1 MNALGKLFLKGLA
14 VVIPAVLTLAI
25 LWWMAKG
32 AEQLLGGMMLRFLP
46 DGWYIPGMGVISGVA
61 ITILIGLLTH
71 VILFQ
76 KLFAFGDE
84 FLHRLPL
91 VKTIYSAIK
100 DFIGYFS
107 PDSSK
112 AMSKVVLVKIPGQDF
127 EQLGFVTR
135 EDFSRLPLELTID
148 EPIAVYLPMSYQI
161 GGYTLFLPRSS
172 LTPVDMS
179 FEEGMKLV
187 LTGAVTRKGDKAPTG
202 SSPAGDSVLEG
213 GKQVGDPDAQ
223 SALPD
228 PDPKNE

>member
-1 MNALGKLFLKGLA
+1 MNTLGKLFLKGLA

-32 AEQLLGGMMLRFLP
+32 AEQILGGMMLRFLP
-46 DGWYIPGMGVISGVA
+46 EGWYIPGMGVVSGVA
-61 ITILIGLLTH
+61 ITVLIGLLTH

-91 VKTIYSAIK
+91 VKTIYSAIN

-112 AMSKVVLVKIPGQDF
+112 AMSKVVLVKIPGQEF

-135 EDFSRLPLELTID
+135 EDFSRLPLELTVD

-172 LTPVDMS
+172 LTAVDMS

-187 LTGAVTRKGDKAPTG
+187 LTGAVSRKSDDTPVAGRH
-202 SSPAGDSVLEG
+202 AGDPMLKAEPSANNLE
-213 GKQVGDPDAQ
+213 
-223 SALPD
+223 S
-228 PDPKNE
+228 E

>member
-1 MNALGKLFLKGLA
+1 MNTLGKLFLKGLA
-14 VVIPAVLTLAI
+14 VVIPIVLTLAI
-25 LWWMAKG
+25 LWWLAKG
-32 AEQLLGGMMLRFLP
+32 AEQILGGLMLRILP
-46 DGWYIPGMGVISGVA
+46 DGWYVPGMGVVSAVA

-71 VILFQ
+71 IIVFQ
-76 KLFAFGDE
+76 KLFAFGE
-84 FLHRLPL
+84 EILKRLPL
-91 VKTIYSAIK
+91 VKTIYSALK

-112 AMSKVVLVKIPGQDF
+112 AMSKVVLVKLPDQGF

-135 EDFSRLPLELTID
+135 EDFRQLPLKLTIK

-187 LTGAVTRKGDKAPTG
+187 LTGAVSRKKMPEPGTHKD
-202 SSPAGDSVLEG
+202 
-213 GKQVGDPDAQ
+213 
-223 SALPD
+223 
-228 PDPKNE
+228 